1 MTEGVPV
8 FLDTPNYIVRTLTSD
23 DANEQWTQW
32 LLDPTAIQMLNAKPQ
47 QLTIE
52 ALRGIIRSFDSK
64 TRYLLGVFD
73 KATGE
78 MVGLRAHYVDLKEK
92 EWIDNVL
99 IGPNGRRKNAQT
111 ESRQAAYR
119 YFFEDLGLVR
129 VRCAIVSDNKLT
141 IELALR
147 EGFIHEQ
154 TTVRASRSGG
164 GIVELLHFRLN
175 RETWRRNEAQR
186 FARSA

>member
-1 MTEGVPV
+1 MSAVT
-8 FLDTPNYIVRTLTSD
+8 LHTSNYIVRTLTPD

-47 QLTIE
+47 QLTLD

-64 TRYLLGVFD
+64 TRYLLGIFD
-73 KATGE
+73 TETGE
-78 MVGLRAHYVDLKEK
+78 LVGIRAHYVNLKEK

-119 YFFEDLGLVR
+119 YFFENLGLVR
-129 VRCAIVSDNKLT
+129 VRCAIVAENKLT
-141 IELALR
+141 IALALR
-147 EGFIHEQ
+147 EGFILEQ
-154 TTVRASRSGG
+154 TTMRASRSGG
-164 GIVELLHFRLN
+164 GVVELLHFRLN
-175 RETWRRNEAQR
+175 RETWRRNEAGR
-186 FARSA
+186 LARSA